1 MTEHRQSLTPMR
13 LTDTDR
19 AIIGLLR
26 LDSRRTVSE
35 IAARIGVS
43 RTTVKDRIDLL
54 RERGVI
60 RGFTIDVAETGVPD
74 THARGFFQLRLNRPV
89 CKLVHASI
97 AAWPELLGFWS
108 LAGELDALVLVA
120 APSATDIDELRER
133 LGRHPEVKAL
143 TTLVVLREWT
153 NRGAPRG

>member
-1 MTEHRQSLTPMR
+1 MTVKHRAGLGKR
-13 LTDTDR
+13 LTDTDL

-54 RERGVI
+54 RERCVI
-60 RGFTIDVAETGVPD
+60 RGFTIDVAETEVPD
-74 THARGFFQLRLNRPV
+74 IHARGFFQLRLRRPV
-89 CKLVHASI
+89 CKLVHSSI

-108 LAGELDALVLVA
+108 LAGDLDVMVLVA
-120 APSATDIDELRER
+120 APTAADIDELRER
-133 LGRHPEVKAL
+133 LGRHPEIKAL
-143 TTLVVLREWT
+143 TTLLVLREWT

>member
-1 MTEHRQSLTPMR
+1 MAETDRADAGMR

-35 IAARIGVS
+35 IAARVGVS

-60 RGFTIDVAETGVPD
+60 RGFTIDVAETEVPD

-97 AAWPELLGFWS
+97 ATWPELLGFWS

-120 APSATDIDELRER
+120 APTAADIDDLRER
-133 LGRHPEVKAL
+133 LGRHPDVKAL

-153 NRGAPRG
+153 NRGTPRG